1 MCKTE
6 KSRTFSPSFA
16 YLFFLIGPIKLVQQ
30 KEGWWNP
37 FCAMGRLHAQP
48 GDRNQTLKREGL
60 LGDHKVP
67 HKTSYIAKWY
77 E

>member
-1 MCKTE
+1 M
-6 KSRTFSPSFA
+6 
-16 YLFFLIGPIKLVQQ
+16 QQ

-37 FCAMGRLHAQP
+37 FCAMGRLHAHP
-48 GDRNQTLKREGL
+48 GDRNKTLKREGL
-60 LGDHKVP
+60 LGDHEVP